1 MPTLAEQGG
10 QGRAGGLGCA
20 EVGEKRVIEAAWA
33 DVVGDEQGRAIGD
46 AHHPDGDALPAVA
59 G

>member
-1 MPTLAEQGG
+1 
-10 QGRAGGLGCA
+10 
-20 EVGEKRVIEAAWA
+20 VGEERVIEAAGV
-33 DVVGDEQGRAIGD
+33 DVVGD